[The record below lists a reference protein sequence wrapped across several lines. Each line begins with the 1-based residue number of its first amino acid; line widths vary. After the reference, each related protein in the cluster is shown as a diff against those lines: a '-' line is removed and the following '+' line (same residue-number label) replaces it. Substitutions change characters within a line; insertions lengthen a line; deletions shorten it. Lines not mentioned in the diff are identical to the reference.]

1 MMKGIVL
8 AGGAGTR
15 LYPATLA
22 ISKQLLPV
30 YDKPMIYYP
39 LSVLMLSGIRD
50 ILIISTPHDL
60 PLFRRLLGDGSRWG
74 IKLSYAEQS
83 KPRGLADAFLVGADF
98 IAGQRCA
105 LVLGDNLFF
114 GHGLGE
120 RLRAAVDRPSG
131 ATIFAHAV
139 RDPERYGIAE
149 FDEHGR
155 ICAIVEKPK
164 HPRSNMAVTGLYF
177 YDERVVD
184 FAGKVRPSAR
194 GELEIT
200 AINNI
205 YLEQRDLHVEIL
217 GRGFAWLDTGTHEA
231 LLEAGEFIRALDRR
245 QSLQVGTP
253 EEVAWQMGY
262 IDDTELALLS
272 RDFGDSAYGNYLRL
286 LLADAVRTRGG
297 SITQDQNLRLVS

>member
-1 MMKGIVL
+1 MKGIVL

-22 ISKQLLPV
+22 VSKQLLPV
-30 YDKPMIYYP
+30 YNKPMIYYP
-39 LSVLMLSGIRD
+39 LSALMLAGIRD

-74 IKLSYAEQS
+74 ISLGYAEQEY
-83 KPRGLADAFLVGADF
+83 PRGLADAFLVGAEFVD
-98 IAGQRCA
+98 GQRCA

-114 GHGLGE
+114 GHGLSE
-120 RLRAAVDRPSG
+120 RLRAAAERPSG

-139 RDPERYGIAE
+139 QDPERYGIAE
-149 FDEHGR
+149 FDAHGR
-155 ICAIVEKPK
+155 VCAIVEKPK

-177 YDERVVD
+177 YDERVTE
-184 FAGKVRPSAR
+184 FARRVKPSAR

-200 AINNI
+200 AINNF
-205 YLEQRDLHVEIL
+205 YLECGDLHVEIL
-217 GRGFAWLDTGTHEA
+217 GRGFAWLDTGTHES
-231 LLEAGEFIRALDRR
+231 LLEASEFIRALDRR

-262 IDDTELALLS
+262 IGDAQLVRLS
-272 RDFGDSAYGNYLRL
+272 QDFGDSAYGTYLRRL
-286 LLADAVRTRGG
+286 IVDADRSRGE
-297 SITQDQNLRLVS
+297 STSREQALRLVS

>member
-1 MMKGIVL
+1 MKGIVL

-30 YDKPMIYYP
+30 YNKPMIYYP
-39 LSVLMLSGIRD
+39 LSALMLAGIRD

-74 IKLSYAEQS
+74 ISLDYAEQEF
-83 KPRGLADAFLVGADF
+83 PRGLADAFLVGAEF
-98 IAGQRCA
+98 VAGQRCA

-114 GHGLGE
+114 GHGLSE
-120 RLRAAVDRPSG
+120 RLRAAAERPTG

-139 RDPERYGIAE
+139 QDPERYGIAE
-149 FDEHGR
+149 FDAQGR
-155 ICAIVEKPK
+155 VCAIVEKPK
-164 HPRSNMAVTGLYF
+164 QPRSNMAVTGLYF
-177 YDERVVD
+177 YDERVTE
-184 FAGKVRPSAR
+184 FARRVRPSAR

-200 AINNI
+200 EINNF
-205 YLEQRDLHVEIL
+205 YLEQRDLHVEVL
-217 GRGFAWLDTGTHEA
+217 GRGFAWLDTGTHES
-231 LLEAGEFIRALDRR
+231 LLEASEFIRALDRR

-262 IDDTELALLS
+262 IGDAQLARLS
-272 RDFGDSAYGNYLRL
+272 QDFGDSAYGNYLRQL
-286 LLADAVRTRGG
+286 VADVDRSRCESAFR
-297 SITQDQNLRLVS
+297 DQALRLVS